1 MRLLNMMQAKDSGQ
15 AVERA
20 AIFVKVYCTKDGH
33 PVSAE
38 VKDKIVSPISLLNI
52 SFVFCA

>member
-1 MRLLNMMQAKDSGQ
+1 MRLLNMMQAKESGQ

-20 AIFVKVYCTKDGH
+20 VIFAKVYYTKDRH
-33 PVSAE
+33 RVSDE

-52 SFVFCA
+52 CFVFCA

>member
-1 MRLLNMMQAKDSGQ
+1 M
-15 AVERA
+15 ERA
-20 AIFVKVYCTKDGH
+20 AIFAKVYCTKDGH
-33 PVSAE
+33 PISDE